1 MHAMVM
7 NALHAPL
14 AWTELPDRLP
24 GAGQIRV
31 KVAACGVCRT
41 DLHVVDGELPHPQLA
56 FGTSGH
62 RGCSLDG
69 AFNEWHVLAITQA
82 LCEHRRAH
90 GIGGPLFLG
99 MDTHALSAPASISAI
114 EVLAANGVDVMLAF
128 HDEPT
133 PTPAVSHAIVAYN
146 LGRSL
151 AHPAGLADG
160 IVITPSHNPPRDGG
174 FKYNPPHGGP
184 AGQGVTHWV
193 EACANAHLRSGLK
206 GVKRMP
212 LASALRASTTHR
224 HDYLHS
230 YVADLGNVVDMG
242 EIRDAR
248 VRLGVDPMGG
258 AGVHYWPAIAERY
271 SLDLHVVNE
280 VLDPTFA
287 FIPPDWDGQIRM
299 DPASPLAMK
308 RLIAL
313 KDHFDV
319 AFACD
324 TDHDRHGI
332 VTPSCGLLA
341 PNHYLSVATD
351 HLFRNRPAWG
361 ARAAIGK
368 SVVSTQLIDRVASRL
383 GRALYETPVGFKWFS
398 EGLLNG
404 SLGFAGE
411 ESAGASFL
419 RRDGTAWTTDKD
431 GIAAA
436 LLSAEITAV
445 QGMDPGRLYADLA
458 LQLGNP
464 LSQLFEAAATPA
476 QKQRLAEV
484 SAQDLGFR
492 VLAGEAVLSALTHAP
507 GNGAPIGGIKVST
520 EHGWF
525 AARPSGTEDLCKIY
539 AESFK
544 GSAHLQAILL
554 EAQNTVSR
562 LING

>member
-1 MHAMVM
+1 MTQPRAG
-7 NALHAPL
+7 AWPFAPL
-14 AWTELPDRLP
+14 PELIGVSQLTQAYFDVRPDPSL
-24 GAGQIRV
+24 AGQRV
-31 KVAACGVCRT
+31 S
-41 DLHVVDGELPHPQLA
+41 

-62 RGCSLDG
+62 RGSSLDG
-69 AFNEWHVLAITQA
+69 TFNEWHVLAITQA
-82 LCEHRRAH
+82 LCDHRRAQ
-90 GIGGPLFLG
+90 GIKGPLYLG
-99 MDTHALSAPASISAI
+99 MDTHALSAPACSSAI

-128 HDEPT
+128 DDEPT

-146 LGRSL
+146 RGRSL

-184 AGQGVTHWV
+184 AGQGVTQWV
-193 EACANAHLRSGLK
+193 EARANAQMRAGLK
-206 GVKRMP
+206 GIRRMP
-212 LASALRASTTHR
+212 LATALLAATTHR
-224 HDYLHS
+224 HDYLHA

-242 EIRDAR
+242 AIRDAR
-248 VRLGVDPMGG
+248 VRMGVDPMGG
-258 AGVHYWPAIAERY
+258 SGVHYWPAIAEHYR
-271 SLDLHVVNE
+271 LDLLLVNE
-280 VLDPTFA
+280 TLDPTFA

-299 DPASPLAMK
+299 DPASPFAMQP
-308 RLIAL
+308 LIAL

-332 VTPSCGLLA
+332 VTPSGGLLT
-341 PNHYLSVATD
+341 PNHYLSVAID
-351 HLFRNRPAWG
+351 HVFRNRPAWG

-419 RRDGTAWTTDKD
+419 RRDGRVWTTDKD

-445 QGMDPGRLYADLA
+445 QGLDLGKLYADLTD
-458 LQLGNP
+458 QLGHP
-464 LSQLFEAAATPA
+464 FSQLFEAVATSA
-476 QKQRLAEV
+476 QKRRLAQVSVQEV
-484 SAQDLGFR
+484 KLKT
-492 VLAGEAVLSALTHAP
+492 LAGEKVVSIITQAP
-507 GNGAPIGGIKVST
+507 GNGEAIGGIKVST
-520 EHGWF
+520 AHGWF
-525 AARPSGTEDLCKIY
+525 AARPSGTEDLYKVY
-539 AESFK
+539 AESFQ
-544 GSAHLQAILL
+544 GPAHLQAILQ
-554 EAQNTVSR
+554 EAKGVVDEVMGADLS
-562 LING
+562 

>member
-1 MHAMVM
+1 MTQPRAG
-7 NALHAPL
+7 AWPLAPL
-14 AWTELPDRLP
+14 PELIDVSQLTQAYFDVRPDPSL
-24 GAGQIRV
+24 AGQRV
-31 KVAACGVCRT
+31 S
-41 DLHVVDGELPHPQLA
+41 

-62 RGCSLDG
+62 RGSSLDG
-69 AFNEWHVLAITQA
+69 TFNEWHVLAITQA
-82 LCEHRRAH
+82 LCDHRRAQ
-90 GIGGPLFLG
+90 GIKGPLYLG
-99 MDTHALSAPASISAI
+99 MDTHALSAPACSSAI

-128 HDEPT
+128 DDEPT

-146 LGRSL
+146 RGRSL

-184 AGQGVTHWV
+184 AGQGVTQWV
-193 EACANAHLRSGLK
+193 EARANAQMRAGLK
-206 GVKRMP
+206 GIRRMP
-212 LASALRASTTHR
+212 LATALLAATTHR
-224 HDYLHS
+224 HDYLHA

-242 EIRDAR
+242 AIRDAR
-248 VRLGVDPMGG
+248 VRMGVDPMGG
-258 AGVHYWPAIAERY
+258 SGVHYWPAIAEHYR
-271 SLDLHVVNE
+271 LDLLLVNE
-280 VLDPTFA
+280 TLDPTFA

-299 DPASPLAMK
+299 DPASPFAMQP
-308 RLIAL
+308 LIAL

-332 VTPSCGLLA
+332 VTPSGGLLT
-341 PNHYLSVATD
+341 PNHYLSVAID

-419 RRDGTAWTTDKD
+419 RRDGRVWTTDKD

-445 QGMDPGRLYADLA
+445 QGLDLGKLYADLTD
-458 LQLGNP
+458 QLGHP
-464 LSQLFEAAATPA
+464 FSQLFEAVATSA
-476 QKQRLAEV
+476 QKRRLAQVLVQEV
-484 SAQDLGFR
+484 RLKT
-492 VLAGEAVLSALTHAP
+492 LAGEKVVSIISQAP
-507 GNGAPIGGIKVST
+507 GNGEAIGGIKVST
-520 EHGWF
+520 AHGWF
-525 AARPSGTEDLCKIY
+525 AARPSGTEDLYKVY
-539 AESFK
+539 AESFQ
-544 GSAHLQAILL
+544 GPAHLQAILQ
-554 EAQNTVSR
+554 EAKGVVDEVMGADLS
-562 LING
+562 